1 MAWSQFQQIID
12 NPQLVKD
19 FPEDLLTLM
28 ALNKYTVYIINL
40 KTNVI
45 NFNFTEIIQKNVH
58 GKLL

>member
-45 NFNFTEIIQKNVH
+45 NFNFTEITQKNVH